1 MLEASCCGGRHAR
14 GIKMA
19 FSGRISKAEP
29 VFHTGVPF
37 GPA

>member
-1 MLEASCCGGRHAR
+1 MLEASWCAARHAR

-19 FSGRISKAEP
+19 FSGRISKAEA